1 MSQNELKPFA
11 LLAEF
16 NTTREVYHACEGVR
30 DAGYSVW
37 DAHTP
42 FPVHGLDK
50 AMGLSRSK
58 VPWISLVAGL
68 TGASLAF
75 TLQWWISVVAYPLVI
90 SGKPYFSWQAF
101 VPVTFEVGV
110 LFAAFGAVLGMFHF
124 NRIPQHYHPLFRSDR
139 FAAATDD
146 KFFISIEVKDPKFNE
161 ESTKALLTS
170 LGAAHV
176 EMVED

>member
-1 MSQNELKPFA
+1 MSETNTKPFA

-16 NTTREVYHACEGVR
+16 NTTSEIFHACEGVR
-30 DAGYSVW
+30 DAGYTQW

-42 FPVHGLDK
+42 FPVHGLDG

-75 TLQWWISVVAYPLVI
+75 LLQWWISVKAYPLII

-124 NRIPQHYHPLFRSDR
+124 NRIPQHYHPLFRSER
-139 FAAATDD
+139 FARATDD
-146 KFFISIEVKDPKFNE
+146 KFFISIEVTDPKFSAAQTESLLNE
-161 ESTKALLTS
+161 
-170 LGAAHV
+170 LGASHV